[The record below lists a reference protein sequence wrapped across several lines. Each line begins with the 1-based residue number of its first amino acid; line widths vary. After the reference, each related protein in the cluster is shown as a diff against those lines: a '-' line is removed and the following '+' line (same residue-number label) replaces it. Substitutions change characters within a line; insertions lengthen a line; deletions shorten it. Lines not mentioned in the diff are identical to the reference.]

1 MPGMA
6 RLTHAR
12 RIVAIAAAY
21 ALALQGMFAPLAASA
36 AVSPGLHLVIC
47 SGLGQPDEGGQ
58 PQNPA
63 GADHDHCAKNCCGFA
78 PLAAAPATGAAGTAG
93 TVVSAILR
101 GEPVRSLRPDNRRRT
116 QFPRAPPRA

>member
-1 MPGMA
+1 MTGMA
-6 RLTHAR
+6 RFTHAR
-12 RIVAIAAAY
+12 RIVAVFAAY

-36 AVSPGLHLVIC
+36 AVPTGLHLVIC

-78 PLAAAPATGAAGTAG
+78 PLAAPAAAAPGHAPSFAA
-93 TVVSAILR
+93 SAILR
-101 GEPVRSLRPDNRRRT
+101 GEPARSLRPDNRRRT
-116 QFPRAPPRA
+116 QFPRAPPQA